1 MEQLDIYGRQ
11 WEGGSMRNIKVHKIL
26 EGKDRYLKRQV
37 GKLDLENKKGERTK
51 LSCSREVVLL

>member
-1 MEQLDIYGRQ
+1 MEDS
-11 WEGGSMRNIKVHKIL
+11 GSMRNML

-51 LSCSREVVLL
+51 LSCSREVVLR